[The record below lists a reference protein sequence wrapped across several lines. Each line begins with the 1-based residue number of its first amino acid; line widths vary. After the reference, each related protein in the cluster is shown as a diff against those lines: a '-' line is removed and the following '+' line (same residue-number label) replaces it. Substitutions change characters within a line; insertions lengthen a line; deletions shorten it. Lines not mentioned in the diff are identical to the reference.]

1 MVPEHHAVVVIGA
14 GWAGLSVGYKLREA
28 GIGHVILERARVCE
42 TWRTQRWDSFRMN
55 TPNVL
60 TVLPGDSYDG
70 HDPEGYMTRD
80 DFVAMVEDYVR
91 RNDLRVRE
99 NTRVE
104 EVRPV
109 ENGFL
114 VCTSSEQMNADHVV
128 VATGNLNV
136 PRWPELAN
144 RFPKSVHQI
153 DGTEYRS
160 SAALP
165 EGAILVIGCGNT
177 GGQIAEEL
185 AQDGRQVYLSTGLNG
200 RVPRTYRGRDIFLWL
215 TDTGRMG
222 KPRTTAAGR
231 GLIGA
236 THTIS
241 LQSLSAQGVTLLGR
255 LRDCTPE
262 GVLSF
267 DDTLDESVAYGDE
280 MSEFLRQEID
290 AYIDREAIAAADA
303 VPDPAETVAS
313 RFPEPPLTRIHLA
326 DKGISTVIWAVGLR
340 GDFGWLKVPGALDPN
355 GNPVEVGCISV
366 PGIYFAGLDS
376 LASLRAGTVLAAVE
390 DAARITSHLSGVGMA
405 RTSG

>member
-80 DFVAMVEDYVR
+80 EFVAMVEDYVR
-91 RNDLRVRE
+91 RNDLPVME

-109 ENGFL
+109 ERGFL
-114 VCTSSEQMNADHVV
+114 VSSSSGHMTTDHIVI
-128 VATGNLNV
+128 ATGNLNV

-153 DGTEYRS
+153 DGTEYRN

-185 AQDGRQVYLSTGLNG
+185 ARDGRQVYLSTGRNG

-222 KPRTTAAGR
+222 KPRTTATGR

-290 AYIDREAIAAADA
+290 AYIDRKAIAAADA

-313 RFPEPPLTRIHLA
+313 RFPKPPLARIDLA

-390 DAARITSHLSGVGMA
+390 DAARITSHLSAVGMA